1 MRLPV
6 QPRQGCKR
14 PPGHKTTVASIL
26 IFFMAWPSRINH
38 IFAVD
43 ATLVTATSITTC
55 NVFLGSWSRTT
66 ELGNI
71 SVLEGL
77 LMSYCRSMTTLA
89 FPPGSHPICHNDAHA
104 YHPGHRGSQGLT
116 LVLCYIINKWWILSI
131 IIYIMQSRI
140 YRSKLTWIIRGPL
153 LFTYYIL
160 CFSDCGLFLRTAHEV
175 FEYSA
180 FTFSYQVSMVAFSV
194 RYLSFSSFVAATVL
208 QVPQHNFNIYLVCSL
223 WAGRSAI

>member
-14 PPGHKTTVASIL
+14 PPGHTTTVASIL

-43 ATLVTATSITTC
+43 TTLVTTTSITTC
-55 NVFLGSWSRTT
+55 SVFLGSWSRTT

-77 LMSYCRSMTTLA
+77 LMSYCRSMTTFT

-104 YHPGHRGSQGLT
+104 YHPGHRGSQGLCCVT
-116 LVLCYIINKWWILSI
+116 LLINGEFCLLSYTLCKAECIEANWPG
-131 IIYIMQSRI
+131 
-140 YRSKLTWIIRGPL
+140 IIRGPL
-153 LFTYYIL
+153 LFTYYIH
-160 CFSDCGLFLRTAHEV
+160 CFYWLRTI
-175 FEYSA
+175 SQDN
-180 FTFSYQVSMVAFSV
+180 S
-194 RYLSFSSFVAATVL
+194 
-208 QVPQHNFNIYLVCSL
+208 P
-223 WAGRSAI
+223 